1 MLRSFVLTLIIII
14 NTIFQSTLIEGINVN
29 GITPNFI
36 IVAVVSF
43 GVLRGRYEGA
53 LTGIAL
59 GLLQDIF
66 YGQVIGFYTLL
77 YLYIGFFS
85 GYLHRNFY
93 RDSILI
99 PGAIIAISDLIYGL
113 IIFIFTFFFRGKT
126 DILFYM
132 INVIIPEITY
142 TTFLGILIYRLYY
155 IINKKI
161 EKEEI
166 RKENI
171 DKV

>member
-1 MLRSFVLTLIIII
+1 MLRGLVLTIIII
-14 NTIFQSTLIEGINVN
+14 TNIVLQSTLIQTISINS
-29 GITPNFI
+29 ITPNLLLI
-36 IVAVVSF
+36 TVVSF

-53 LTGIAL
+53 LTGIII

-66 YGQVIGFYTLL
+66 YGQVLGFYALV

-99 PGAIIAISDLIYGL
+99 PGSIIAISDLIFGL
-113 IIFIFTFFFRGKT
+113 AIFILTYFFRGKT
-126 DILFYM
+126 DLIFYL
-132 INVIIPEITY
+132 IHVIIPEITY
-142 TTFLGILIYRLYY
+142 TTLFGVLIYRLYY
-155 IINKKI
+155 IINAKI
-161 EKEEI
+161 EGEEI
-166 RKENI
+166 RKENK

>member
-1 MLRSFVLTLIIII
+1 
-14 NTIFQSTLIEGINVN
+14 
-29 GITPNFI
+29 
-36 IVAVVSF
+36 
-43 GVLRGRYEGA
+43 
-53 LTGIAL
+53 
-59 GLLQDIF
+59 
-66 YGQVIGFYTLL
+66 
-77 YLYIGFFS
+77 
-85 GYLHRNFY
+85 
-93 RDSILI
+93 
-99 PGAIIAISDLIYGL
+99 
-113 IIFIFTFFFRGKT
+113 
-126 DILFYM
+126 M